1 VSTSSTWS
9 RAHLTAL
16 VALAAAACAL
26 AFAQPARAFQW
37 QAEGEGIPLAPFPS
51 AGTIGAAGAYLQDRA
66 GRTAFAVVDSSG
78 RLSGLHVHEHFE
90 TASVVKVMM
99 LIAYLQ
105 RLAAHGASLGPSDR
119 ALLYPMIHVSDN
131 EAASAV
137 LAVVGEGALARVA
150 REAGMTD
157 YAPGVGWWAYTQT
170 SPADQ
175 ARLLFMLG
183 RLIPARFYGYARYL
197 MSTIE
202 PEQSWG
208 IPEAARPAWQVFFK
222 TGQLPESGLVN
233 EVALLERGP
242 VRFAAAVFTDSDPS
256 VDYGHETI
264 AGVGARLLRYPP

>member
-1 VSTSSTWS
+1 MSAAAPRS
-9 RAHLTAL
+9 RTAT
-16 VALAAAACAL
+16 VAALAAATLGLACA
-26 AFAQPARAFQW
+26 PAATAFQW
-37 QAEGEGIPLAPFPS
+37 QAEGQGIPLAPFPS
-51 AGTIGAAGAYLQDRA
+51 AAAIGSAGGFLQARA
-66 GRTAFAVVDSSG
+66 GRTAFAVVDSTG
-78 RLSGLHVHEHFE
+78 QLSGLHVHEHFE

-105 RLAAHGASLGPSDR
+105 RLAAHGVGLSPADR
-119 ALLYPMIHVSDN
+119 DLLYPMIHISDN

-137 LAVVGEGALARVA
+137 LAIVGEGALARVA
-150 REAGMTD
+150 REAGMSD

-175 ARLLFMLG
+175 ARLLFKLG

-208 IPEAARPAWQVFFK
+208 IPEVARPSWQVYFK
-222 TGQLPESGLVN
+222 TGQLPESGLYN

-242 VRFAAAVFTDSDPS
+242 VRFAAAVFIDGDPS
-256 VDYGHETI
+256 MGYAHETI
-264 AGVGARLLRYPP
+264 AGVGARLVRPAP